1 MTTHQDVQEFVHD
14 WWQTNEQEYAERV
27 QHREEVRRRAA
38 ENCVPMPPLEVDELA
53 AGWELFRHQRNQL
66 PVGVFLE
73 SVIPQ
78 VMNHAITTNQL
89 GVVAEIGHDLLY
101 AAICAADE
109 QDVAEFFETA
119 FGHWGPLI
127 TAAIAECDLRERCH
141 RCGNVLS
148 DSRRCE
154 QEHD

>member
-1 MTTHQDVQEFVHD
+1 
-14 WWQTNEQEYAERV
+14 
-27 QHREEVRRRAA
+27 
-38 ENCVPMPPLEVDELA
+38 MPPSEVDELPA
-53 AGWELFRHQRNQL
+53 VGGLSRHQRNQL

-73 SVIPQ
+73 SVISQ

-119 FGHWGPLI
+119 FGHWGP
-127 TAAIAECDLRERCH
+127 
-141 RCGNVLS
+141 
-148 DSRRCE
+148 
-154 QEHD
+154 